1 MKRSNEHG
9 LGRGLGALIPRA
21 TVGLREVPVDAIRPN
36 PWQPRTHF
44 DEQELEELAQSIRE
58 HGVLQPVLVSQQQD
72 GSFQLITGE
81 RRWRAVQLAGLA
93 TVPASWTARQ
103 DRKSTRLNSSH
114 EWISYA
120 VFCLKKKN
128 ARGDSGSHQ
137 RRTSSASHKRLA

>member
-1 MKRSNEHG
+1 RAPQGGAELWQASARVRADVPRRERLRRPRSGTDSTWATAMSERG

-21 TVGLREVPVDAIRPN
+21 TVGLREIPVDAIRPN

-81 RRWRAVQLAGLA
+81 RRWRAVQLAGLT
-93 TVPASWTARQ
+93 TVPALVKEATP
-103 DRKSTRLNSSH
+103 K
-114 EWISYA
+114 
-120 VFCLKKKN
+120 
-128 ARGDSGSHQ
+128 
-137 RRTSSASHKRLA
+137 